1 MASKGRLKAGRWE
14 FVVKRAGVLEKPLY
28 LYFTTQEEGI
38 EYCRN
43 LEALLARGIVPG
55 HHEPPKVVMRLADLF
70 AHYTR
75 DAHPS
80 QKDREV
86 LAKVETDK
94 GKTPIAAL
102 TIAWADA
109 WVTQM
114 KREERSAPSTIRA
127 KVGATARAIDWARRK
142 QLVELPENP
151 LRGLPDGYARYTEL
165 DAKLA
170 GVERED
176 IERDRRLEGDE
187 EKRIRA
193 VIAGGVIPRKLRPR
207 PIPFPADLARDFTLA
222 IETAMRLR
230 ERYTLEV
237 AQVKLHQ
244 RTIYLDKTKN
254 GDSRNVPLSS
264 VAMAVLQAQIEGK
277 QPSDRVFP
285 WWDGDRSER
294 GLKLASNFL
303 SKLYAQVFATAGC
316 PDLTEHDLR
325 HEGTSRF
332 FEKTRLRG
340 EEIMRITGHRS
351 HKMLMR
357 YTQLRGSD
365 LADKLWIHVL
375 TIMASSCFGFSY
387 EAFVHVALI

>member
-28 LYFTTQEEGI
+28 LYFATQEEGI

-86 LAKVETDK
+86 LAKVEADK

-193 VIAGGVIPRKLRPR
+193 VIAGGIIPRKLRPR
-207 PIPFPADLARDFTLA
+207 PIPFPVDLARDFTLA

-230 ERYTLEV
+230 ERYTITV
-237 AQVKLHQ
+237 DQVNLPK
-244 RTIYLDKTKN
+244 RTIFLDKTKN
-254 GDSRNVPLSS
+254 GDSRQVPLSS
-264 VAMAVLQAQIEGK
+264 VATAVMREQIAGK
-277 QPSDRVFP
+277 APEDRAFP
-285 WWDGDRSER
+285 WWNGDASDA
-294 GLKLASNFL
+294 GLKAASNYL
-303 SKLYAQVFATAGC
+303 SKLYADVFETAGC
-316 PDLTEHDLR
+316 PDLREHDLR

-332 FEKTRLRG
+332 FEKTSLPG
-340 EEIMRITGHRS
+340 EAIAKITGHRDPR
-351 HKMLMR
+351 MLMR
-357 YTQLRGSD
+357 YLKLRGSD
-365 LADKLWIHVL
+365 LAEQLW
-375 TIMASSCFGFSY
+375 
-387 EAFVHVALI
+387 